1 MCKHFPRL
9 LHALA
14 LIASAPQTTQPKM
27 PTELRSANLQTEAS
41 CGFPLGIKRRFHPSA
56 LIACVLL
63 SAVLTP
69 QARSQT
75 TAPPMNEKL
84 VITLLQI
91 HTPESAILEIIQN
104 PKNKFSFSYSQGN
117 VKALNDAGVTPKIFF
132 AMYNPAAQA
141 PAPSVEPAATPA
153 PGPLAANQQPANIG
167 TVPPLAPNTPTPN
180 QPSTQVSTNDALGAI
195 ANEGPKAPPPDQQP
209 ADPST
214 CKDPT
219 TPVLSARPMKGN
231 AKIAGNVQTTVNS
244 CFHQVWVYVC
254 SSVIKP
260 SASKLDCSTDSSL
273 LAINPTD
280 PTASVIAVKAG
291 QDGSFSAK
299 LATPL
304 AAGSYL
310 YVTERA
316 TPTPPSNDGKPPTAS
331 DKNVQTASSTPIQVN
346 PAFSYMPPLGV
357 AAAGLDIEGAASVSA
372 SPVFLALGL
381 VDLPLMNKGQDDPTK
396 PKTNIADAHW
406 WVGTDIRVSGMA
418 QPGGLSGSDASEAAL
433 GGYLATALT
442 ANPDNIVKSIDS
454 AAYLAVS
461 PGWNWHPHI
470 GTFDVGDYNTANL
483 PNPETLVTLSL
494 FASAGVIT
502 PLSASEAAPPV
513 YDITSQVYQYLQKN
527 LSNLPGSSAVPTTCQ
542 PGTTGSSQCY
552 VSFIPADRS
561 HFYRNYSAGFRF
573 KFYPGDYDD
582 NEYRFPGKADF
593 TIGQNEYVTGGRMS
607 RWVVHTGAVMPVPK
621 LDGWYIFGSTDT
633 QLTRN
638 GPENAQLL
646 LVTAP
651 STAALTYSSPSVYDV
666 TVPEPNRDRYS
677 IGFAVDLWHWYSA
690 FQKKQ
695 KAVATLNTSQQ

>member
-1 MCKHFPRL
+1 
-9 LHALA
+9 
-14 LIASAPQTTQPKM
+14 
-27 PTELRSANLQTEAS
+27 
-41 CGFPLGIKRRFHPSA
+41 
-56 LIACVLL
+56 
-63 SAVLTP
+63 
-69 QARSQT
+69 
-75 TAPPMNEKL
+75 MNEKL

-141 PAPSVEPAATPA
+141 PAPSVEPAPAPTPA
-153 PGPLAANQQPANIG
+153 PSAIATNQPPVNAAPVSPHAVAAPAAIQ
-167 TVPPLAPNTPTPN
+167 PLAP
-180 QPSTQVSTNDALGAI
+180 SSSDDASNDVKGEKQTDATGQASAKTGAPG
-195 ANEGPKAPPPDQQP
+195 AGA
-209 ADPST
+209 AST
-214 CKDPT
+214 CDKPPT
-219 TPVLSARPMKGN
+219 TPTLSGKPMKGDLSVSGKAQ
-231 AKIAGNVQTTVNS
+231 AKQNS
-244 CFHQVWVYVC
+244 CFDQVKIFVC
-254 SSVIKP
+254 VSETQP
-260 SASKLDCSTDSSL
+260 TDSKLDCSSKPSVQMDIEPADGASPVQSVTANLDGTFTAPL
-273 LAINPTD
+273 VNPL
-280 PTASVIAVKAG
+280 K
-291 QDGSFSAK
+291 
-299 LATPL
+299 
-304 AAGSYL
+304 AGSYL
-310 YVTERA
+310 YVTEMA
-316 TPTPPSNDGKPPTAS
+316 IPTSNPKEES
-331 DKNVQTASSTPIQVN
+331 LTASSTPVQVN
-346 PAFSYMPPLGV
+346 AVFSKTAPLGV

-381 VDLPLMNKGQDDPTK
+381 IDLPLMNRHREDHTKNCSDSETDNGSSAQSNNGSSTGTNKGSSAPANNGSDSKTKNCSDTK
-396 PKTNIADAHW
+396 PNRNGSVTAKHSGSNSAPLDSDIANARW
-406 WVGTDIRVSGMA
+406 WLGTDIRVSGMA

-454 AAYLAVS
+454 AAYLAWS
-461 PGWNWHPHI
+461 PGWNWHLPI
-470 GTFDVGDYNTANL
+470 GTFDVGDFNTAHL
-483 PNPETLVTLSL
+483 KAPETLVTLSL
-494 FASAGVIT
+494 IASAGVIT

-633 QLTRN
+633 EFTKN
-638 GPENAQLL
+638 GQESTQLL

-651 STAALTYSSPSVYDV
+651 PTAGLTYSSPNVYGV

-677 IGFAVDLWHWYSA
+677 IGFAVDLGHLYSA
-690 FQKKQ
+690 YQKKQ
-695 KAVATLNTSQQ
+695 KQTAAANTSQQ

>member
-1 MCKHFPRL
+1 
-9 LHALA
+9 
-14 LIASAPQTTQPKM
+14 
-27 PTELRSANLQTEAS
+27 
-41 CGFPLGIKRRFHPSA
+41 
-56 LIACVLL
+56 VLL
-63 SAVLTP
+63 SAILTP
-69 QARSQT
+69 LAQSQT
-75 TAPPMNEKL
+75 IPTQVDVNL
-84 VITLLQI
+84 VITLLNI
-91 HTPESAILEIIQN
+91 HTPPKTIKGIIEN
-104 PKNKFSFSYSQGN
+104 PANTTNFSFTPDN
-117 VKALNDAGVTPKIFF
+117 IKALNAAGVPQEVLYAMFVAAANSPAEPDNPHQKSPPASIAPPASQPQISATPTPTQPSD
-132 AMYNPAAQA
+132 ANAANHMRVIAAHTPA
-141 PAPSVEPAATPA
+141 PAPSGPAASQPQ
-153 PGPLAANQQPANIG
+153 PQGAANGAN
-167 TVPPLAPNTPTPN
+167 TAVADPNPTE

-633 QLTRN
+633 EFTKN
-638 GPENAQLL
+638 GQESTQLL

-651 STAALTYSSPSVYDV
+651 PTAGLTYSSPNVYGV